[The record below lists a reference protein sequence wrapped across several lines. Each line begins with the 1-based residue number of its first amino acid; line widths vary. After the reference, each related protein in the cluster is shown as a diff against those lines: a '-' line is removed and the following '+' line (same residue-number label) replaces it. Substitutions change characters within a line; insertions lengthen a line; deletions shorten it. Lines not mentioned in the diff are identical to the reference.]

1 MTLSLLLPLLTLSP
15 LQWKRAILDEAH
27 TIRNRNTRM
36 FKAMDEVIAECRWCL
51 TGTPYVNRAEDIQ
64 SLFQ

>member
-1 MTLSLLLPLLTLSP
+1 MLDVV
-15 LQWKRAILDEAH
+15 WKRVILDEAH
-27 TIRNRNTRM
+27 TIRNRNTRA
-36 FKAMDEVIAECRWCL
+36 FKALDEVIADYRWCL